1 MSPTDSGEVGRKT
14 MTKADKEKIRP
25 AVLEAAQINLT
36 LLEAG
41 NHSEML
47 SFLQFCIGSEPW
59 LAFVG
64 WFKQWFKLNVYIDSA
79 TVTHLHFFL

>member
-1 MSPTDSGEVGRKT
+1 

-25 AVLEAAQINLT
+25 AVLDAAQVKLT
-36 LLEAG
+36 LLEAE

-47 SFLQFCIGSEPW
+47 SFFQFCIGSEPW

-64 WFKQWFKLNVYIDSA
+64 SFMMV
-79 TVTHLHFFL
+79 